1 MIQEL
6 LPLATPLLFP
16 RLSIMTMPI
25 QALHIGMK
33 VRHPSY
39 GTGTVKSLTEHTADI
54 TFDDQQ
60 RTIAPETSDLTSADT
75 TAVVTELQLPLDVL
89 IRQTAQ
95 AVVDALG
102 LEPPDSIVEGLGSR
116 WQNGTFVLQP
126 GDTSLQAKEVPLET
140 FFHKIVMIRN
150 NLRVLEQ
157 KVNASDKLSEAE
169 KFDMQQY
176 ITRCYGSLT
185 TFNVLFKNKDD
196 QFTTK

>member
-1 MIQEL
+1 MGMSIQG
-6 LPLATPLLFP
+6 
-16 RLSIMTMPI
+16 
-25 QALHIGMK
+25 LHIGMK
-33 VRHPSY
+33 VRHPTY
-39 GTGTVKSLTEHTADI
+39 GVGTIKSLTEHTADI

-60 RTIAPETSDLTSADT
+60 RTIAPETSDLTSAEP
-75 TAVVTELQLPLDVL
+75 TAALSELQLPLDVL

-102 LEPPDSIVEGLGSR
+102 LEKPDTIVEGLGNR
-116 WQNGTFVLQP
+116 WQDGAFVLQP
-126 GDTSLQAKEVPLET
+126 GDRSLQSKEVPLET

-185 TFNVLFKNKDD
+185 TFNVLFKNKEDH
-196 QFTTK
+196 FSTK